1 MPFTVPPGLILKS
14 IFLVPNMNNVPFQVL
29 TYLGHM
35 AIGLLTMNIG
45 RVGLD
50 RFLASSS

>member
-1 MPFTVPPGLILKS
+1 MPFTMLPGLILKS
-14 IFLVPNMNNVPFQVL
+14 IFVPNMDSVPFQVL
-29 TYLGHM
+29 IYLGHV
-35 AIGLLTMNIG
+35 AIGLLTMNTG